1 MFLSN
6 NYFTLTELIKEKD
19 LESVLNAIDELKKIK
34 KKLVTT
40 DNIKNIIFRLPM
52 DDTPLESKDM
62 SIQNASIKQI
72 TILNEMFSLKSMM
85 GYEN

>member
-72 TILNEMFSLKSMM
+72 TILNEMFSLKSMR